1 MDPQQT
7 LLLHTAW
14 ECLQNTG
21 YSSLDAIRGSDIG
34 VFVGATSSDARVL
47 GQSREPLPPGTSF
60 VSAMVANRISHAFDL
75 KGPSV
80 AIDTACAA
88 SLSALHAACSSLN
101 RGECSAALV
110 GGVNAILDANGT
122 LLLANMGMLSPDGT
136 CRVFDAKANGYVRG
150 EGGGVVLLK
159 RLSDAEQ
166 DDSRILAVIKSV
178 VSNHNGTSA
187 TPMSPNCLAQQRLLT
202 ESLKRANLVA
212 EDVCY
217 IEAHGTGMKLG
228 DPIELD
234 AIQKAFFPAEKSSER
249 NAPLV
254 LGSVKANIGHLE
266 TGAGIAGLIK
276 TVLVLEHAKAPGNAC
291 LQDLN
296 PAFSF
301 DTSHISI
308 PRDAVNLEGYRE
320 WECDRDGT
328 LLCAGVNSFGFGG
341 SNANAI
347 LQQYSRLPHLAKTT
361 CSLLFTYH
369 GTSRYKQLEEAMDLF
384 NSTFEV
390 FNHAH
395 SSCMDA
401 LERATKQIGAA
412 KLTLD
417 RDSFLHVPEV
427 LTFFIHY
434 GVAKLLQSQGA
445 KISLVGGT
453 SLCGE
458 MVALVLSGVIV
469 VSDAMRLLLMGLA
482 PSKFSVQPVT
492 GNTLL
497 QQPEIPVFS
506 HILGRVCR
514 PTELPDDYMRQLIS
528 SIQEGKLQ
536 VSNEDRVAERVS
548 SIDVDFKPLLCLS
561 DTLGDDTE
569 TSTTVLHLFHSSLFT
584 NTPGNSNTDTV
595 PLLNTSLLMEH
606 LREKF
611 LQLRQTSDNLALKSC
626 TDKPSKDVMVPKFY
640 EHYPLRAL
648 VDGVTAPTSTYER
661 NRLDSD
667 ASSKVTLSQPC
678 SGAHSRVSID
688 SGYIAHTP
696 SGESLTPQTS
706 ATNSPQKAAASLSDI
721 RASLV
726 EIAFRELGEDIPI
739 GIDAIEQMARKIME
753 EEPKRQ
759 LTPKALYPVLT
770 KENYYTVPSIKGLCS
785 EQLSRVENFTVGR
798 KGCGKIIYPGK
809 TDITGLDLDDLV
821 HIEPL
826 YVEVRKASNQPSSV
840 NLNRAALVLFEGVSI
855 KGQAFSRVKGQYV
868 GYNRL
873 TRKFLMTVHRFY

>member
-14 ECLQNTG
+14 ECLQNAG

-34 VFVGATSSDARVL
+34 VFVGGTSSDARVL
-47 GQSREPLPPGTSF
+47 GQSREPLPPGTSY

-88 SLSALHAACSSLN
+88 SPLSALHAACSSLKM
-101 RGECSAALV
+101 GECSAALV
-110 GGVNAILDANGT
+110 GGVNAFLDANGT
-122 LLLANMGMLSPDGT
+122 LPLANMGMLSLDGV

-159 RLSDAEQ
+159 RLSDAEK

-212 EDVCY
+212 EDLCY
-217 IEAHGTGMKLG
+217 IEAHATGTKLG

-234 AIQKAFFPAEKSSER
+234 AIQKAFFPAENSFER

-291 LQDLN
+291 LQNLN

-301 DTSHISI
+301 DKSHIII
-308 PRDAVNLEGYRE
+308 PRDAVNLEGYCER
-320 WECDRDGT
+320 ECDQGGT
-328 LLCAGVNSFGFGG
+328 LLCAGVNSFGFAG
-341 SNANAI
+341 SNANAILQQYTRSSVNAI
-347 LQQYSRLPHLAKTT
+347 LQQYSRLPHLAKTR
-361 CSLLFTYH
+361 CSLLFTYS
-369 GTSRYKQLEEAMDLF
+369 GRSRCKQLQQVIDFF

-390 FNHAH
+390 FNQAH

-401 LERATKQIGAA
+401 LERATTTQIGAA
-412 KLTLD
+412 KFTLD
-417 RDSFLHVPEV
+417 RDWFLHVPEV
-427 LTFFIHY
+427 MPFFIHY

-453 SLCGE
+453 SLSGE

-482 PSKFSVQPVT
+482 PRKFKPVT

-497 QQPEIPVFS
+497 QQPKIPVFS

-514 PTELPDDYMRQLIS
+514 PTELPDYMRQLIS
-528 SIQEGKLQ
+528 SIQEGKPQ
-536 VSNEDRVAERVS
+536 ESNEERVAETVS
-548 SIDVDFKPLLCLS
+548 SIDADFKPLLCLS
-561 DTLGDDTE
+561 DTLGDDAKS
-569 TSTTVLHLFHSSLFT
+569 STTVLHLFHSSLFT
-584 NTPGNSNTDTV
+584 NTPGNSNADTV

-611 LQLRQTSDNLALKSC
+611 LQLRQTSDDLALKSC

-678 SGAHSRVSID
+678 SGAHSRVNID

-696 SGESLTPQTS
+696 SGESLTPQT
-706 ATNSPQKAAASLSDI
+706 
-721 RASLV
+721 
-726 EIAFRELGEDIPI
+726 
-739 GIDAIEQMARKIME
+739 
-753 EEPKRQ
+753 
-759 LTPKALYPVLT
+759 
-770 KENYYTVPSIKGLCS
+770 
-785 EQLSRVENFTVGR
+785 
-798 KGCGKIIYPGK
+798 
-809 TDITGLDLDDLV
+809 
-821 HIEPL
+821 
-826 YVEVRKASNQPSSV
+826 
-840 NLNRAALVLFEGVSI
+840 
-855 KGQAFSRVKGQYV
+855 
-868 GYNRL
+868 
-873 TRKFLMTVHRFY
+873 